1 MKSREMEQIMSTIDI
16 STMTKG
22 ELVEEIDRQLACRKC
37 RSLGMLASPLGVDGG
52 VKYCSCL
59 FGERQYQHDLT
70 RTDAITGPITREWH
84 LFPKSQYGAP
94 EFLQLC
100 TDQAAEARKA
110 GRLACANALDRYVER
125 ELLSAKPG
133 ESIASAAKR
142 AERVPPKPPQMEVV
156 KD

>member
-1 MKSREMEQIMSTIDI
+1 MKSKEMERIMSTIDI

-22 ELVEEIDRQLACRKC
+22 ELVEEIDRQLACAKC

-52 VKYCSCL
+52 VKYCACR
-59 FGERQYQHDLT
+59 FGSELYQRDMACS
-70 RTDAITGPITREWH
+70 DIIAPITREWR
-84 LFPKSQYGAP
+84 LFPKSQYGTP

-100 TDQAAEARKA
+100 MDQAAEARKA

-133 ESIASAAKR
+133 ESIALAAKR
-142 AERVPPKPPQMEVV
+142 AERLPPTPPQMEVV